1 MSTELEKNNRA
12 EHIIEMRGREKLEIR
27 GVSDVISFDEQ
38 AVVLE
43 TVCGSLAVEGS
54 QLHIHVLNLEQ
65 GIVAMDGTVNSIGY
79 FQSAS
84 NETPR
89 RGGLFSKLFR

>member
-1 MSTELEKNNRA
+1 MSTEPERNNRA
-12 EHIIEMRGREKLEIR
+12 EHIIEMQGRERLQIR
-27 GVSDVISFDEQ
+27 GVRDVISFDEQ

-54 QLHIHVLNLEQ
+54 QLHIHVLNVEQ

-79 FQSAS
+79 FESAS
-84 NETPR
+84 ADAPR
-89 RGGLFSKLFR
+89 KGGLLARLFR